1 MQPAP
6 PPADRP
12 YDVLGIG
19 ATSVDFVYQLPAYP
33 SPTASLAKMRIS
45 QHFVSCGGQVATA
58 LATCASLGL
67 RAKFVGVTG
76 TDDNA
81 KRVRR
86 DLEDRGVD
94 LTDVVIRDVSNQYAV
109 ILVDEHSGERIVL
122 WDRHERLQL
131 RERELPPE
139 AVAATRVVHVDDV
152 DINSAV
158 RAATIARSTGTVV
171 TSDIDRVHERT
182 LDLVRAVTF
191 PMFAEHVPP
200 ALTGI
205 HDPAE
210 ALRALRR
217 ENDGVLCVTL
227 GVRGAVALEGDRLLH
242 IPAFAID
249 AVDTTGAGDVFR
261 GAFIF
266 GYLQGWPL
274 EGTMRFANA
283 AAAVSCTRLG
293 AMASV
298 PSLQEAE
305 RFLEQAEPLQHPGAT
320 APGTLER

>member
-1 MQPAP
+1 MQPP
-6 PPADRP
+6 PPSVDRP
-12 YDVLGIG
+12 FDVLGIG

-94 LTDVVIRDVSNQYAV
+94 LSDVVIRDVSNQYAV
-109 ILVDEHSGERIVL
+109 ILVDEHTGERIVL

-131 RERELPPE
+131 RDRELPPE
-139 AVAATRVVHVDDV
+139 AVAAARVVHVDDV
-152 DINSAV
+152 DIGAAI
-158 RAATIARSTGTVV
+158 RAATIAREAGTAV

-182 LDLVRAVTF
+182 MELVRAVTF

-205 HDPAE
+205 H
-210 ALRALRR
+210 
-217 ENDGVLCVTL
+217 VCVTL
-227 GVRGAVALEGDRLLH
+227 GSQGAVALEGDRLLH
-242 IPAFAID
+242 VPAFSVN

-266 GYLQGWPL
+266 AYLQGWPL
-274 EGTMRFANA
+274 EPAMRFANA

-298 PSLQEAE
+298 PSRNEAE
-305 RFLEQAEPLQHPGAT
+305 RFLEQAT
-320 APGTLER
+320 